1 MNESILTSQ
10 EKLIFKLRELFSS
23 AGYRR
28 FRMSKFEDYDLY
40 SAYKDFLVSED
51 IISFTDIGG
60 SLKALRPDVTLSILR
75 GTDPSPA
82 KTEKLFYD
90 ETIYRPSN
98 GSYKE
103 MTQCGLE
110 CIGDIDMF
118 NICEVIL
125 LAVQSL
131 EKISPDYMLNL
142 SHLGVISAANPTISS
157 CHRRFRLP
165 DDPPPARTSPW
176 LC

>member
-1 MNESILTSQ
+1 MGSVLTPQ
-10 EKLIFKLRELFSS
+10 EELAFALRELFEE
-23 AGYRR
+23 AGYKR

-110 CIGDIDMF
+110 CIGDIDSASVL
-118 NICEVIL
+118 EVL
-125 LAVQSL
+125 ELA
-131 EKISPDYMLNL
+131 
-142 SHLGVISAANPTISS
+142 
-157 CHRRFRLP
+157 
-165 DDPPPARTSPW
+165 AR
-176 LC
+176 